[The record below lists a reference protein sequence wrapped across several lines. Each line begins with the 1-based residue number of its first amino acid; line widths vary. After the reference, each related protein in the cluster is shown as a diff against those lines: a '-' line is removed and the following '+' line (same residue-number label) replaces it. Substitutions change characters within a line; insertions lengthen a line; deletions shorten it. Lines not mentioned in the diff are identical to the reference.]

1 MAIVFA
7 FSDIET
13 AGHSFQN
20 VVIFEFFFSCITLRG
35 DLRLTILLDL
45 PIIEAHITMKYC
57 F

>member
-13 AGHSFQN
+13 VGHSFQN